1 MFFYEWQSLNPMVH
15 MKNKSL
21 YDVYSE
27 GFYPRGTGAELFV
40 ASTIDMDPPQSRRR
54 SGKQPDAGA
63 GKAKAKSKVK
73 VPNIAPLLDAENASL
88 SSSGAPS

>member
-1 MFFYEWQSLNPMVH
+1 
-15 MKNKSL
+15 
-21 YDVYSE
+21 
-27 GFYPRGTGAELFV
+27 
-40 ASTIDMDPPQSRRR
+40 MDPPQSRRR

-88 SSSGAPS
+88 SSSGAPSWNPNNMFHTNWVQLGINWFELSASLIIIDIDLYHVQS